1 MQVLN
6 RYKIDK
12 GTPGVYIGRP
22 SPLGNPFE
30 IGEHGTREEVV
41 ALYEDYLLSKLAA
54 RDPDV
59 ERAFRAL
66 NPSDNLICYCAPSAC
81 HGHVIKSFYAT
92 IWEELDYETGLLRL
106 RALKGKIIDPT
117 KDGITHINIYS
128 KASTKL
134 GRALSNFAPL
144 GFELPDHGKF
154 ESIEGYWY
162 WLGTGCKHE
171 KLRTLAGYGAKK
183 YGKRLERVKVENF
196 EEKIKV
202 ALRCKLETH
211 TGLKKAFTESVL
223 PFKHYY
229 YYGEP
234 ANAKV
239 VNVENCG
246 WIVDYLHELRSEFKA
261 LSSS

>member
-6 RYKIDK
+6 KYKMEK

-30 IGEHGTREEVV
+30 IGEHGSREEVV
-41 ALYEDYLLSKLAA
+41 ALFKDYFISKLAA
-54 RDPDV
+54 RDP
-59 ERAFRAL
+59 EIELAFRKL
-66 NPSDNLICYCAPSAC
+66 KPSDSLICFCDPSAC
-81 HGHVIKSFYAT
+81 HGHVIKECFDK
-92 IWEELDYETGLLRL
+92 IWEELDYEAGLKGLLTQH
-106 RALKGKIIDPT
+106 GKLIDPSL
-117 KDGITHINIYS
+117 DGITHINIYS

-144 GFELPDHGKF
+144 GFELPDDGKF
-154 ESIEGYWY
+154 ESVEGYWY

-171 KLRTLAGYGAKK
+171 RLRALSGYEAKK
-183 YGKRLERVKVENF
+183 YGKRLERIKVDNF

-211 TGLKKAFTESVL
+211 LGLKKAFTESVL

-239 VNVENCG
+239 VNVENCD
-246 WIVDYLHELRSEFKA
+246 WIVDYLHELRNAFKA
-261 LSSS
+261 LSRI